1 MLYFLPRDLECK
13 RRIFVK
19 IKVKLILLVSLLIT
33 GLIITGL
40 LSARQ
45 LKGAEKA
52 YLEMQEDEEIQ
63 LTLKSLQYRITGI
76 SNDERSLLLTGDE
89 ELISGMA
96 DKVEKINGYLENL
109 LKMPHLDKEPINK
122 IKENFLV
129 YKEANNKMVE
139 ASLGGEREKAYKIH
153 FEDER
158 SIRKEL
164 LDPSIEATISEITSE
179 INNDKILLAKKQKTE
194 AYILISTIL
203 LSTIAGIIIAFFII
217 RSISKPITI
226 MNARLK
232 EIAEGEGDLTQTID
246 LDSRDELGEMAY
258 SFNNMIGK
266 LRELIIQVGYS
277 AEQVAA
283 ASEQLTAS
291 SEETT
296 RATEQIA
303 STVQEVAIGTAKQ
316 AESVKGTSITVNE
329 MSTSLSQFGTSSE
342 VVKTTA
348 LHASGKAVEGNKA
361 VATIVA
367 QMNEINETVQE
378 LSVMVKTLGA
388 RSNQIGKIVAAIT
401 GIAEQTNLLALNAA
415 IEAARVGEHGR
426 GFAVVA
432 DEVRKLAEQSA
443 GSAQEIS
450 QLIST
455 IQSDTNETVKA
466 MEDTTNKVTKGINFV
481 HDAGKLFEQIKQAV
495 LEVSSQI
502 QEAVSDVQKM
512 AVGAEQMAQ
521 SVELIAET
529 ADLAAIGT
537 QNMSAATEEQL
548 ASMEEIT
555 ASSSSLSKM
564 AEGLNEIVR
573 KFKV

>member
-1 MLYFLPRDLECK
+1 M
-13 RRIFVK
+13 K

-45 LKGAEKA
+45 LKGAGEA
-52 YLEMQEDEEIQ
+52 YLEMQEDEDIQ
-63 LTLKSLQYRITGI
+63 LMLKSLQYRITGL

-96 DKVEKINGYLENL
+96 DKVEEINGYFENL
-109 LKMPHLDKEPINK
+109 LKMRHLDKEPINK

-139 ASLGGEREKAYKIH
+139 AFLGGEREKAYKIH

-164 LDPSIEATISEITSE
+164 LDPSIEVIISGITSE

-246 LDSRDELGEMAY
+246 LDSRDELGEMAC

-303 STVQEVAIGTAKQ
+303 LTVQEVAIGTAKQ
-316 AESVKGTSITVNE
+316 AESVKGTSITVHE

-342 VVKTTA
+342 VVKSTA
-348 LHASGKAVEGNKA
+348 LHTSEKAVEGNKA

-415 IEAARVGEHGR
+415 IEAARAGEHGR

-466 MEDTTNKVTKGINFV
+466 MEDTTNKVTEGINFV

-495 LEVSSQI
+495 LEVTSQI

-564 AEGLNEIVR
+564 AEELNEIVR

>member
-1 MLYFLPRDLECK
+1 M
-13 RRIFVK
+13 K

-415 IEAARVGEHGR
+415 IEAARAGEHGR

-466 MEDTTNKVTKGINFV
+466 MEDTTNKVTEGINFV

-564 AEGLNEIVR
+564 AEELNEIVR